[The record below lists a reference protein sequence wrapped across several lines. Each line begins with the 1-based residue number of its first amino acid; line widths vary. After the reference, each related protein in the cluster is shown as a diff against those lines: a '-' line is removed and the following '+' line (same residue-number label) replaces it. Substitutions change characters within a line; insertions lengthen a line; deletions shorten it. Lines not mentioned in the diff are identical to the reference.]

1 MKVLMM
7 HRDEGLAGGA
17 QIQMNRLRAG
27 LLAEGVDARLLRREG
42 NDPDS
47 VAMPYHPRVER
58 CVGAVTRRAGLNDIH
73 LLSSFGVARLPAVRN
88 ADVLDLHCLHS
99 GTFSYL
105 ALPSLCAVRPVVF
118 TFHDMWPI
126 TGHCHASLECERWKT
141 GCGKCPHPDVEPTIR
156 RDATAWEWKLK
167 QRSYARAKFTIVAPS
182 LWLAKRV
189 GESMLADREVHHIPH
204 GVDTTVFRALDK
216 SQCRE
221 LLGIPAGK
229 SVLLCAMEYMNRPL
243 KGADLLIKALK
254 CLPEEVRKNSI
265 LLMFGKAHPSVTKE
279 IPMEYRDL
287 GYISADSLK
296 TVAYSA
302 ADLLVN
308 PSRAESFG
316 LVALEAMACGTPVV
330 AFRVGGIPEQVRPG
344 ETGDLAEP
352 EDASSLAGAV
362 ARWIADPAGLEW
374 LSRKCR
380 RVVEMEY
387 SLDLQVRR
395 SIEIYQKALKDF
407 NNIKSS

>member
-27 LLAEGVDARLLRREG
+27 LIARGVDARLMRREG
-42 NDPDS
+42 SNPDS

-58 CVGAVTRRAGLNDIH
+58 CVGAITRRAGLNDVH

-126 TGHCHASLECERWKT
+126 TGHCHASLECGRWKT
-141 GCGKCPHPDVEPTIR
+141 GCGNCPHLDVDPPIR
-156 RDATAWEWKLK
+156 RDGTSWEWKLK
-167 QRSYARAKFTIVAPS
+167 QRSYARAKFTIVTPS

-204 GVDTTVFRALDK
+204 GVDTGVFRALEK
-216 SQCRE
+216 TRCRE
-221 LLGIPAGK
+221 MLGIPGGK
-229 SVLLCAMEYMNRPL
+229 SVLLCAMEYMSRPL
-243 KGADLLIKALK
+243 KGADLLVKALN
-254 CLPEEVRKNSI
+254 CLPEDVRKNSV
-265 LLMFGKAHPSVTKE
+265 LLMFGKTHPSMTKE
-279 IPMEYRDL
+279 IRMEHIDL
-287 GYISADSLK
+287 GYIAADALK
-296 TVAYSA
+296 AVAYSA
-302 ADLLVN
+302 ADLLIN

-316 LVALEAMACGTPVV
+316 LVALEAMACGTPVM

-352 EDASSLAGAV
+352 EDAAGLAAAV
-362 ARWIADPAGLEW
+362 ARWVMDPVGLQR
-374 LSRKCR
+374 LGQRCR
-380 RVVEMEY
+380 SVVETEY

-395 SIEIYQKALKDF
+395 SIGIYQKAASDF
-407 NNIKSS
+407 NNIKQA